1 MIPFPALMLVAV
13 YIHISYIY
21 IYTYHN
27 NNNMYIP
34 LGLEGVRLG
43 FRACRIRPGMKSLTY
58 ISQDE
63 EHDVKVPAWGQ
74 SEPDASAVWI
84 PMPSA

>member
-21 IYTYHN
+21 IHIIIIICIY
-27 NNNMYIP
+27 